1 MRIQILFMVLCII
14 GLPVMSYAQP
24 DTTEQKKEIIIQEIK
39 VTGAKNSGIKKTPDL
54 QQQTDKIMSEM
65 TGVTLIKRGNYAQE
79 PLIRGLNAG
88 QITTTIDGMHI
99 FGACTDRMDP
109 VSSYVEPNN
118 LSGIRLN
125 LGPNED
131 QNSGQIGGGL
141 DFRLM
146 KAQPN
151 ADKKLSGRIGL
162 GYETNAQAMQSL
174 GSLQYSRKRWAVQV
188 NGIFRKADNYQA
200 ANRQTILF
208 SQYEKFNVGGSFVGI
223 INEYH
228 KIHLDYL
235 QDNGKN
241 IGYPALT
248 MDVAFANAKI
258 ASITHS
264 YARSG
269 KRIYRWESKAY
280 FNFIDHAMDD
290 TKRPPETVP
299 MHMDMP
305 GTSRTAGFYTGGAI
319 RLTHKQFLHAKI
331 TGYQNDLH
339 AEMTMYPDNG
349 NEMFML
355 TIPDARRSNIGLNLS
370 DKIYIGKG
378 TDLMVGGR
386 IEYIQSSITTLLGLQ
401 TMTSLYTGDPNKQN
415 VIYNAFLQVNQK
427 IGKKTTIYG
436 GITRALRNATLQE
449 MYGFYLYNRMD
460 AHDYLGNPD
469 LKPESSW
476 NLNVGS
482 KVNYSKVA
490 FNGQV
495 FSYFFSNYITGMKM
509 EDYSVMTI
517 GGAGVKQYTNISD
530 ALIYGAELTMEWKI
544 TEKITFQSLNSV
556 SVGEDNAGDAL
567 PFIPPFRSLNKV
579 QYDLKG
585 YLFKVEYVTAAAQER
600 VSTVKYG
607 EKSTPSF
614 HLLNLGIS
622 KKYEF
627 EKVALNCSLALD
639 NVFDRAYYEHLDV
652 MKINRQGRNL
662 VLHLTLTF

>member
-1 MRIQILFMVLCII
+1 MRIQIFFKVLILS
-14 GLPVMSYAQP
+14 LPFISYAQP

-39 VTGAKNSGIKKTPDL
+39 VSGKKESGIKKTPDL

-79 PLIRGLNAG
+79 PIIRGLNAG

-151 ADKKLSGRIGL
+151 SDKKISGRVGL
-162 GYETNAQAMQSL
+162 GFETNAQAIQSL

-208 SQYEKFNVGGSFVGI
+208 SQYEKFNLGGSFVGV

-228 KIHLDYL
+228 KIFLEYL
-235 QDNGKN
+235 QDNGKD

-258 ASITHS
+258 ASVTHN

-269 KRIYRWESKAY
+269 KRVYRWESKAY

-319 RLTHKQFLHAKI
+319 RLTHKQFMHLKV

-355 TIPDARRSNIGLNLS
+355 TIPDARRTNIGLNLS
-370 DKIYIGKG
+370 DKIYVGQG
-378 TDLMVGGR
+378 TDLMIGGR
-386 IEYIQSSITTLLGLQ
+386 VEYVQSSITTLLGLQ
-401 TMTSLYTGDPNKQN
+401 TMTSLTTEDPNRSN
-415 VIYNAFLQVNQK
+415 IIYNAFLQVNQK
-427 IGKKTTIYG
+427 IRKKTIVYG
-436 GITRALRNATLQE
+436 GITRALRNPTLQE

-476 NLNVGS
+476 NLNIGS

-490 FNGQV
+490 FNGQL
-495 FSYFFSNYITGMKM
+495 FAYFFTNYITGMKM
-509 EDYSVMTI
+509 EDYGVMTI
-517 GGAGVKQYTNISD
+517 GGAGVKQYTNIPN
-530 ALIYGAELTMEWKI
+530 ALIYGAELTMEWKV
-544 TEKITFQSLNSV
+544 TEKLTFQSLNSV

-585 YLFKVEYVTAAAQER
+585 YLLKVEYVAASAQER
-600 VSTVKYG
+600 VSTIKYG
-607 EKSTPSF
+607 EKRTPSF
-614 HLLNLGIS
+614 HLLNLGVS
-622 KKYEF
+622 KKYTF

-652 MKINRQGRNL
+652 MKINRQGRNV
-662 VLHLTLTF
+662 VLHITLTF

>member
-1 MRIQILFMVLCII
+1 MRLQIIVFFTFFISFF
-14 GLPVMSYAQP
+14 GATQN
-24 DTTEQKKEIIIQEIK
+24 DTTTQKKEIIIQEIT
-39 VTGAKNSGIKKTPDL
+39 VTGAKGTSEKKTPDL

-79 PLIRGLNAG
+79 PIIRGLNAG

-131 QNSGQIGGGL
+131 QQSGQIGGGL
-141 DFRLM
+141 DFKLL
-146 KAQPN
+146 KAQPD
-151 ADKKLSGRIGL
+151 ATKRVSGRVGL
-162 GYETNAQAMQSL
+162 GFETNALAIQSL
-174 GSLQYSRKRWAVQV
+174 GSLQYSRRRWAIQV
-188 NGIFRKADNYQA
+188 NGIFRKANNYQA
-200 ANRQTILF
+200 ANQQTILF
-208 SQYEKFNVGGSFVGI
+208 SQYEKFNVGGNFVGV

-228 KIHLDYL
+228 KVYVDYL

-258 ASITHS
+258 ASVTHNYS
-264 YARSG
+264 RSG
-269 KRIYRWESKAY
+269 KRVYRWESKAY

-290 TKRPPETVP
+290 TKRPPEMVP

-305 GTSRTAGFYTGGAI
+305 GTSRTAGFYSGGAI
-319 RLTHKQFLHAKI
+319 RLTHKQFLNVKV

-355 TIPDARRSNIGLNLS
+355 TIPDARRTNLGVNIS
-370 DKIYIGKG
+370 DKIYVGNS
-378 TDLMVGGR
+378 TDLLIGGR
-386 IEYIQSSITTLLGLQ
+386 LEYIASSITTLIGRQ
-401 TMTSLYTGDPNKQN
+401 TVTSLYAGNPDKSN
-415 VIYNAFLQVNQK
+415 VLYNAFLQVNQK
-427 IGKKTTIYG
+427 IGKKTILYG
-436 GITRALRNATLQE
+436 GLTRALRNPTLQE

-476 NLNVGS
+476 NLNFGS
-482 KVNYSKVA
+482 KVNYSKIA
-490 FNGQV
+490 FNGQI
-495 FSYFFSNYITGMKM
+495 FAYFFSDYITGIRMD
-509 EDYSVMTI
+509 DYSVMTI
-517 GGAGVKQYTNISD
+517 GGAGVKQYANIPN
-530 ALIYGAELTMEWKI
+530 ALIYGAELTAEWKI
-544 TEKITFQSLNSV
+544 TDQLIFQSLNSV
-556 SVGEDNAGDAL
+556 SIGQDNDGDAL

-585 YLFKVEYVTAAAQER
+585 YLFKVEYVTATAQER

-607 EKSTPSF
+607 EKRTPSF

-622 KKYEF
+622 KKFVF
-627 EKVALNCSLALD
+627 EKVAINGSLALD

-662 VLHLTLTF
+662 ILHLTLVF